1 MIYHISPPPSSYSQ
15 PATPSPFFSYKRLC
29 SIALFGALL
38 YISGDIAGYNRGA
51 KNNVRNKGSLRAA
64 STSSVTDISASSWT
78 KRMND
83 QNDDATMMSPGKASS
98 ADDEPASTKH
108 EQVEPESITKDTDK
122 NAPASMKKNEIL
134 QQPRIP
140 SPVAKARATS
150 INLIGERH
158 SGTNWIT
165 DHLIDCVSMIS

>member
-29 SIALFGALL
+29 SIAIFGALL
-38 YISGDIAGYNRGA
+38 YVSGDIAGYNRGA
-51 KNNVRNKGSLRAA
+51 KNNVRNNKGSLRAA

-83 QNDDATMMSPGKASS
+83 QNDDAAMMSGGKVPSG
-98 ADDEPASTKH
+98 DDEPVSTTH
-108 EQVEPESITKDTDK
+108 EEVEPGSITTDK
-122 NAPASMKKNEIL
+122 NATASMKKNEML
-134 QQPRIP
+134 QQPKI
-140 SPVAKARATS
+140 SSSVANARVTS

-165 DHLIDCVSMIS
+165 DHLIDCVSMI